1 MTKKA
6 IVFTTAK
13 KATKHLGYFCKIIC
27 CQEVPKIGQS
37 GHTERTERKPMRN
50 TFQVETVSFTVG
62 HLILLNLCMPH
73 FCYSYFDKSWS
84 TLAEGDEQSYQPKEV

>member
-1 MTKKA
+1 
-6 IVFTTAK
+6 
-13 KATKHLGYFCKIIC
+13 
-27 CQEVPKIGQS
+27 
-37 GHTERTERKPMRN
+37 MRN

>member
-1 MTKKA
+1 M
-6 IVFTTAK
+6 
-13 KATKHLGYFCKIIC
+13 G
-27 CQEVPKIGQS
+27 
-37 GHTERTERKPMRN
+37 N

-84 TLAEGDEQSYQPKEV
+84 TLAEGDEQSYQPKEKAQMVCLGFKPGAAGWQAQMKPQSYGGHQIFLTFLSMYFVKNFGMY